1 MSRTRLV
8 VRAQFVRHG
17 YSDVTTGITFS
28 ELKKALEMSDK
39 QLYGGL
45 RNRDGMDY
53 YRHEGGIW
61 YLGTKTPRWWNET
74 LAMAALDEHLAHR
87 SNGNRRP
94 AKPVREEIEDWS
106 RLLKDVAYL
115 KALEQELRALDEEH
129 PVSPSGIGPVLLRH
143 GVLTTSEERLYIGRR
158 LRDTGYIVI
167 LTKVGYPVYLTE
179 KYFNST
185 EADIEAEIKPL
196 LEPEPEVPSDHGEAT
211 YELGNATKVLST
223 TVAFETVGGNRV
235 LVETVPGHWDAEEK
249 VELASFVLSIP
260 VS

>member
-185 EADIEAEIKPL
+185 EADIEAEIKLL
-196 LEPEPEVPSDHGEAT
+196 LEPEVDLVSAAHHGEAT
-211 YELGNATKVLST
+211 KVDEVPSGSKAFTHGTDFGNWVRVEVNPVLWT
-223 TVAFETVGGNRV
+223 T
-235 LVETVPGHWDAEEK
+235 EEK
-249 VELASFVLSIP
+249 VELAKYVLSIP